1 MYAQL
6 DGILTWGD
14 LGRAGPAGSR
24 QPWVPLHGVQHGP
37 RYLYLG
43 SKYFNL
49 VPPDRS

>member
-1 MYAQL
+1 MYWCI
-6 DGILTWGD
+6 DGILTWGEVMPV
-14 LGRAGPAGSR
+14 RPVKFR
-24 QPWVPLHGVQHGP
+24 RPYVPQHGVPDGP